1 MDKKSRINRNA
12 DDYVV
17 NPLTGMLVKIGSK
30 KYLQLMK
37 DNYLQL
43 DPTTRK
49 DNVVFDGP
57 DPDNT
62 IKSKLKKNPK
72 MNLKNCGDKIVEQR
86 RKMNTVEHI
95 NNMTIKSANVIKK
108 YMNEF
113 SDEMTDDEV
122 YAKVKKLLSQE
133 IIGEPKKNV
142 QFIVKEP
149 IYNLESGDEADD
161 VSDSDE

>member
-1 MDKKSRINRNA
+1 MSKKIKINRNA

-37 DNYLQL
+37 DDYLQL
-43 DPTTRK
+43 EPSSRK

-57 DPDNT
+57 DPDNS

-72 MNLKNCGDKIVEQR
+72 MNLKNCGNKIVEQR
-86 RKMNTVEHI
+86 RKMNTTEHI

-108 YMNEF
+108 YMHEF
-113 SDEMTDDEV
+113 TDDMTDDDI
-122 YAKVKKLLSQE
+122 YLKVKKLLSQE
-133 IIGEPKKNV
+133 IIGAPTKNV
-142 QFIVKEP
+142 QFIVKDP
-149 IYNLESGDEADD
+149 IYNLESGDDADN
-161 VSDSDE
+161 SDSE

>member
-1 MDKKSRINRNA
+1 MKKSQVNRNA

-30 KYLQLMK
+30 KYMQLMK

-43 DPTTRK
+43 DPNTRK

-57 DPDNT
+57 DPDNK

-161 VSDSDE
+161 NSDSDE

>member
-1 MDKKSRINRNA
+1 MNKKSKNNSNP

-17 NPLTGMLVKIGSK
+17 NPLTGMLIKIGSK
-30 KYLQLMK
+30 KYLQLLK

-43 DPTTRK
+43 DPSTRK
-49 DNVVFDGP
+49 DNTVFDGP
-57 DPDNT
+57 DPDNK

-95 NNMTIKSANVIKK
+95 NNMTIKSAQVIKK

-113 SDEMTDDEV
+113 HDEMSDAEV

-133 IIGEPKKNV
+133 IIGTPKKDV
-142 QFIVKEP
+142 EFVVKEP
-149 IYNLESGDEADD
+149 IYNLESGDEADYT
-161 VSDSDE
+161 SDSE

>member
-1 MDKKSRINRNA
+1 MFKKMRINRNT

-17 NPLTGMLVKIGSK
+17 NPLTGMLIKIGSK

-43 DPTTRK
+43 DPSTRK
-49 DNVVFDGP
+49 DNIVFDGP
-57 DPDNT
+57 DPNNT
-62 IKSKLKKNPK
+62 IKSKLKKNPN

-113 SDEMTDDEV
+113 NNEMPDDEV

-149 IYNLESGDEADD
+149 VYNLESGDEADD